1 MKAYQN
7 ILVPV
12 DGSDHSRQALQ
23 HAIDIAKI
31 TGASIT
37 LLSVA
42 NMAEVINQFSQIE
55 NTSELTMDE
64 ISESAKAQST
74 DILKKFAALVPASL
88 TMKSVFELGAPEV
101 SILEEQKA
109 LPADLICM
117 GRGGNQPLKN
127 FLLGSVSTYVVTHAP
142 CPILL
147 ARDEK
152 KGPYR
157 HILVPVDGSESSLQA
172 LEQAETLAK
181 GDGASLTVLY
191 VASISD
197 SLHDTKVPDTMAPQ
211 KLQELA
217 EHMKTKGQN
226 AFLRCKK
233 QLSSDVPLQCLYR
246 IGSPGPVILQTAA
259 EADADLIVMG
269 SRGLG
274 RIQSVLL
281 GSVGRYV
288 SSHSGLPVLIC
299 R

>member
-23 HAIDIAKI
+23 HAVDIAKI
-31 TGASIT
+31 SGASIT
-37 LLSVA
+37 LLGVA
-42 NMAEVINQFSQIE
+42 NMAEVISQFSQIE

-64 ISESAKAQST
+64 ISQSAKDKST
-74 DILKKFAALVPASL
+74 AILKKFAALIPSSIA
-88 TMKSVFELGAPEV
+88 MKSIFELGAPEV

-157 HILVPVDGSESSLQA
+157 HILVPIDGSESSLQA
-172 LEQAETLAK
+172 LQQAEVLAK

-191 VASISD
+191 VAGISD
-197 SLHDTKVPDTMAPQ
+197 SLHDTKVPATMEPQ

-226 AFLRCKK
+226 AFLRCKE
-233 QLSSDVPLQCLYR
+233 QLSSDVPLKCLYR
-246 IGSPGPVILQTAA
+246 IGSPGPVILETAA
-259 EADADLIVMG
+259 DTDTDLIVMG

>member
-1 MKAYQN
+1 MKTYHH

-12 DGSDHSRQALQ
+12 DGSDHAKQALQ

-42 NMAEVINQFSQIE
+42 NMADIINQFSQIE

-64 ISESAKAQST
+64 MTASAQANST
-74 DILKKFAALVPASL
+74 GILKQFAAMVPDSIPVQ
-88 TMKSVFELGAPEV
+88 SIFELSAPEAA
-101 SILEEQKA
+101 ILEEQKSQS
-109 LPADLICM
+109 ADLICM
-117 GRGGNQPLKN
+117 GRGGSQPLKN

-152 KGPYR
+152 KGPYQ
-157 HILVPVDGSESSLQA
+157 HILVPIDGSESSLQA
-172 LEQAETLAK
+172 LQQAEILAK
-181 GDGASLTVLY
+181 GDGASLTLLY
-191 VASISD
+191 VASVSD
-197 SLHDTKVPDTMAPQ
+197 SLHDTAVPDTMEPH

-217 EHMKTKGQN
+217 EHMKNQGQN
-226 AFLRCKK
+226 AFLRCKE
-233 QLSSDVPLQCLYR
+233 QLTSEIPLQCLYR

-259 EADADLIVMG
+259 ASDTDLIVMG

-288 SSHSGLPVLIC
+288 SSHSGLPVLII